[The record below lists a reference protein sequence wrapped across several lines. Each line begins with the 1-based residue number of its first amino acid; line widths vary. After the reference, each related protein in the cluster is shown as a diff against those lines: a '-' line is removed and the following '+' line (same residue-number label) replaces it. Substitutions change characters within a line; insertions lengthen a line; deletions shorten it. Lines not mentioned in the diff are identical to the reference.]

1 MNSSQQIT
9 VMGPSRDRGFTL
21 IELMIT
27 VVVIA
32 ILSAIAYPSYM
43 DSVRKSRR
51 ADGKAFL
58 TDAAAREE
66 RFFALYNTYTSVIV
80 APGGLGYSNAT
91 SPGGYYT
98 LTVGLAG
105 GGYTLTATAVG
116 SQTQDTANG
125 TACTPLTLNSLGV
138 KTPAV
143 CW

>member
-1 MNSSQQIT
+1 MR
-9 VMGPSRDRGFTL
+9 PSRDRGFTL

-32 ILSAIAYPSYM
+32 ILAAIAYPSYM

-66 RFFALYNTYTSVIV
+66 RFFALYNTYTSAIV

-91 SPGGYYT
+91 SPAGYYT

-105 GGYTLTATAVG
+105 GGYTLTATAAG
-116 SQTQDTANG
+116 SQTQDTA
-125 TACTPLTLNSLGV
+125 CTPLTLDNLGN
-138 KTPAV
+138 KGPTPAV